1 MTTVAAFFIG
11 LLFGSVI
18 TVIVFVAKI
27 GKDYNDF
34 YE

>member
-1 MTTVAAFFIG
+1 MTAVAAFFIG
-11 LLFGSVI
+11 LLCGSVI
-18 TVIVFVAKI
+18 TVIVFLAKN

>member
-11 LLFGSVI
+11 LLCGSVI
-18 TVIVFVAKI
+18 AVIVFVAKI

-34 YE
+34 YD